1 MSVGQQN
8 TGQPNPN
15 QRDSG
20 GAEPAADVGALK
32 QDASQVAEAAVERGR
47 EFVDSAR
54 AQATGYVDQR
64 KNDLAQSVADLAR
77 ALRDA
82 SQPFDD
88 RPNIKALV
96 DNAAGGLDQFADTI
110 RTRSVAEIYADM
122 EELLRRRPAAVA
134 ATTLAAGFLLSRFIK
149 ASAENMRGV
158 DRRAVAERRRAT
170 GARSPASAGSSGSAT
185 VRI

>member
-15 QRDSG
+15 QRNSS
-20 GAEPAADVGALK
+20 GAEPAADPGALK
-32 QDASQVAEAAVERGR
+32 QDVEQVAEAAAERGR
-47 EFVDSAR
+47 QFVDSAR

-64 KNDLAQSVADLAR
+64 KNDLAQSVADLAK

-88 RPNIKALV
+88 RPNIRALV

-110 RTRSVAEIYADM
+110 RNRSVSEIYGDV
-122 EELLRRRPAAVA
+122 EDLLRRRPAAVA

-149 ASAENMRGV
+149 ASAENMRGLESG
-158 DRRAVAERRRAT
+158 RHRAG
-170 GARSPASAGSSGSAT
+170 GARNPRSDVGSGGSNT